1 MKTSSTIA
9 VISVLF
15 AALFCGESQAANDVP
30 TLLFDGYALNGAE
43 GALVGPSE
51 DGKWVFELEKDVI
64 DGKAVVQ
71 AGAKLELLPSSGLER
86 LIADANSTKIT
97 SYRLW
102 GRVTK
107 YRGRNFIF
115 PMQYLALGA
124 APAEK
129 PVQPRE
135 QTEKQATAETA
146 PADANDVVTLPV
158 DVMEQLRSRRVIR
171 TEQLRK
177 PLDIRQ
183 DSILADRTGFISK
196 KPGGRLFFTLDSLGR
211 NVTGVSF
218 QLLPCEALERAEEQQ
233 AKTAGPAQVKAAG
246 VLTRYEG
253 TYYLLLQR
261 ANRVYGHGNFGG

>member
-1 MKTSSTIA
+1 MKTGSSIIIVSA
-9 VISVLF
+9 LVVAMSYG
-15 AALFCGESQAANDVP
+15 AAWAANDEP
-30 TLLFDGYALNGAE
+30 GLLFDGYALNGAE
-43 GALVGPSE
+43 GTLVGPAAE
-51 DGKWVFELEKDVI
+51 GKWLFELEEDVN

-71 AGAKLELLPSSGLER
+71 AGKQVELLPSSGLER

-115 PMQYLALGA
+115 PMQYLALGG

-129 PVQPRE
+129 PAEPPGEKIEE
-135 QTEKQATAETA
+135 QQAAA

-158 DVMEQLRSRRVIR
+158 EVLEQLRSRRVVR
-171 TEQLRK
+171 TEQLTK

-183 DSILADRTGFISK
+183 DSILADRTGFISDK
-196 KPGGRLFFTLDSLGR
+196 ADGRQFFTLDSLGR
-211 NVTGVSF
+211 NVTHVSF
-218 QLLPCEALERAEEQQ
+218 RLLPCEALEKAEDRL
-233 AKTAGPAQVKAAG
+233 AKNPEHVRMKVAG
-246 VLTRYEG
+246 VLTRYND

-261 ANRVYGHGNFGG
+261 ANRVYSYGNFGR